1 MRKYFIAYATNIK
14 ADELTKSVP
23 EAKIISYGYVKNYAL
38 QFVGYDGHA
47 IATAV
52 KKRGEKL
59 PVAIWDFPIEM
70 RNMLT
75 NFEQFPYLYER
86 KKVTARVGRF
96 KMRGE
101 IYVTKQNLRNGTP
114 SEEYLQALKSAYK
127 EAGFDPQL
135 IETALNNQPKE
146 Q

>member
-1 MRKYFIAYATNIK
+1 MNRYFIAYATNIK
-14 ADELTKSVP
+14 ADELTKSIP

-47 IATAV
+47 IATVV
-52 KKRGEKL
+52 KKFGAKL

-75 NFEQFPYLYER
+75 NYEQFPYLYER
-86 KKVTARVGRF
+86 KKVTAHVGKF

-101 IYVTKQNLRNGTP
+101 IYVTKQNLRFGTP
-114 SEEYLQALKSAYK
+114 SEEYLQTLKKAYS
-127 EAGFDPQL
+127 EAGFDPNL
-135 IETALNNQPKE
+135 IDEALKRQPKE

>member
-1 MRKYFIAYATNIK
+1 MKKYFIAYATNIK

-23 EAKIISYGYVKNYAL
+23 EAKIISYGYVKNYCL

-59 PVAIWDFPIEM
+59 PVAVWDFPIEM

-86 KKVTARVGRF
+86 KKVTAHVGKF

-101 IYVTKQNLRNGTP
+101 IYVTKQDLRYGTP
-114 SEEYLQALKSAYK
+114 SEEYLEALKKAYK
-127 EAGFDPQL
+127 EAGFNTQL
-135 IETALNNQPKE
+135 IEKALNNQPKE